1 MKENKKTQQKYEI
14 YEDTIMIMRQLFGT
28 RLTSRP
34 GYILLQD
41 VIYKHLKEN
50 GKMSVEKLVKWAGKH
65 FVFSMSKDMAYERIE
80 EFLETQK
87 DISDSM
93 EKEIEKVLKE
103 AESIYYRK
111 KMYASVVNA
120 LDKPGE
126 DFTEDDQQLII
137 KLLFEL
143 KKGINLEEAI
153 IKVANEEL
161 PKDEN
166 PEEKIKE
173 IIKVSFDSEEGLL
186 DFLKTI

>member
-1 MKENKKTQQKYEI
+1 MKENKKTQQKYER

-50 GKMSVEKLVKWAGKH
+50 RKMSVEKLVKWAGKH

-103 AESIYYRK
+103 AESIYYRSK
-111 KMYASVVNA
+111 
-120 LDKPGE
+120 
-126 DFTEDDQQLII
+126 F
-137 KLLFEL
+137 
-143 KKGINLEEAI
+143 
-153 IKVANEEL
+153 
-161 PKDEN
+161 
-166 PEEKIKE
+166 
-173 IIKVSFDSEEGLL
+173 
-186 DFLKTI
+186 

>member
-1 MKENKKTQQKYEI
+1 MKENKKTQQKYER

-50 GKMSVEKLVKWAGKH
+50 GK
-65 FVFSMSKDMAYERIE
+65 
-80 EFLETQK
+80 
-87 DISDSM
+87 
-93 EKEIEKVLKE
+93 
-103 AESIYYRK
+103 
-111 KMYASVVNA
+111 
-120 LDKPGE
+120 
-126 DFTEDDQQLII
+126 II
-137 KLLFEL
+137 R
-143 KKGINLEEAI
+143 
-153 IKVANEEL
+153 KVANEEL

>member
-1 MKENKKTQQKYEI
+1 MIILCKYDIMVVHHCTNLSLHVCKDTKEKENKNERKQKNTAKI
-14 YEDTIMIMRQLFGT
+14 
-28 RLTSRP
+28 
-34 GYILLQD
+34 
-41 VIYKHLKEN
+41 HLKEN

-143 KKGINLEEAI
+143 KKGINLEESI

>member
-1 MKENKKTQQKYEI
+1 MKENKKTQQKYER

-65 FVFSMSKDMAYERIE
+65 FFFSMSKDMAYERIE
-80 EFLETQK
+80 KFLETQK

>member
-1 MKENKKTQQKYEI
+1 MKENKKTQQKYER

-50 GKMSVEKLVKWAGKH
+50 GKMSVEKLVKRAGKH

-143 KKGINLEEAI
+143 KKGINLEESI

>member
-1 MKENKKTQQKYEI
+1 MKENKKTQQKYER
-14 YEDTIMIMRQLFGT
+14 YEVIMRQLFGT

-111 KMYASVVNA
+111 KMYTSVVNA

-153 IKVANEEL
+153 VKVANEEL

>member
-1 MKENKKTQQKYEI
+1 MSL
-14 YEDTIMIMRQLFGT
+14 RQ
-28 RLTSRP
+28 
-34 GYILLQD
+34 
-41 VIYKHLKEN
+41 
-50 GKMSVEKLVKWAGKH
+50 
-65 FVFSMSKDMAYERIE
+65 
-80 EFLETQK
+80 
-87 DISDSM
+87 
-93 EKEIEKVLKE
+93 
-103 AESIYYRK
+103 
-111 KMYASVVNA
+111 
-120 LDKPGE
+120 KPGE

-153 IKVANEEL
+153 VKVANEEL